1 MIILGSDHA
10 GLELKEKLKKCLQDK
25 GHDLVDVGAFKEDSN
40 DSFADY
46 VKLMAKAFK
55 ECKDAKI
62 IAVCGSGVGMSIGLN
77 RNNGIYCVLGYSVEE
92 VKTARLHNNVN
103 ALALGGRV
111 LSLNKAK
118 KMIEIFLN
126 TEHLGGKYLERMKNL
141 DI

>member
-10 GLELKEKLKKCLQDK
+10 GLELKEKLKEFLQKK
-25 GHDLVDVGAFKEDSN
+25 GYDLVDVGAFKEDAN

-46 VKLMAKAFK
+46 VKLMIKAFSQSK
-55 ECKDAKI
+55 EAKI

-77 RNNGIYCVLGYSVEE
+77 RNKGIYCVLGYSENEVE
-92 VKTARLHNNVN
+92 TARLHNNAN

-111 LSLNKAK
+111 LTLAKAK
-118 KMIEIFLN
+118 KLVDKFLN